1 MKKKVNILIHSIVLV
16 FVLALFVGTSA
27 VRADDANKPAI
38 NLAKCTVNIGDED
51 NVLQLKMDN
60 LGDKKPR
67 WVSYNANVATVDQYG
82 YVTPLRKGTA
92 VISSGIGFPRET
104 CVVTVV
110 DPSVELN
117 KSAATIY
124 RSDNDNTPGNKVTL
138 TAKVSGAT
146 RDAKDIVWSSSNE
159 EVAKVVKDSRG
170 RGVVTSTENEGEAV
184 ITARVNGRTASC
196 TVTVLDIDL
205 ELNVEE
211 MYLSTRGAGS
221 AIRLVPTVVG
231 PKRSV
236 TWTSSNRRIA
246 TVSGGKVT
254 GKKEGT
260 VTVTAK
266 ANGVEKH
273 CTVHVEP
280 GRISIN
286 RESEL
291 LYVTKNDS
299 NETVGESKELKTNMT
314 NGEDITWSSNKEDI
328 VKVVGKNRGKAK
340 ITAVGVGKAV
350 ITATCDGKTDTCMVE
365 VKEPTTS
372 IEEEDVYLKTRG
384 AARNYTL
391 DYHVEGRNNAV
402 WTSSDTKVVSVSR
415 GKLVGKK
422 AGSATVTVKANDVED
437 TVRVTVTD
445 TPTISLN
452 QKEYTLYTK
461 GKGNNVVL
469 KATVDGANKK
479 VTWSSDAPQIAEV
492 NKSGKITAKS
502 AGSALITATANGVT
516 AKCLVNVKEPKIM
529 LDKNELII
537 KPNAKANLCEETSM
551 EIIGESQA
559 VTYQSSDV
567 KTVAVDKKGVV
578 TAKKAGRATITIKA
592 NGVESKCYVTV
603 SECETHNWVLAE
615 DDASS
620 RPATCEESG
629 LANEVCTECE
639 ARQQTVTNPLG
650 HDFGSWTVVSKATA
664 TEVGLEQQVCTR
676 CNEVNTR
683 TIPAT
688 NKGELAYGYKLMWED
703 DFNGDTLDTDSWNVE
718 LHDPGW
724 VNAELQAYVND
735 PKNIYVKDGNLVI
748 QAIKEGNSYTSGR
761 VNTQNKHDYTYGRF
775 EAKAKVPSGKGF
787 LPAFWMMPTDES
799 YYGQWPKCGEIDI
812 MEVMGQETNK
822 VYSTLHFG
830 EPHDE
835 SQGTLT
841 LEEGD
846 FSEEFHVY
854 ACEWEPGEIRFY
866 VDGKLIHKEN
876 DWFTQKPG
884 FGEAAYPAPFD
895 QPFYMILNVAV
906 GGSWVGYPD
915 ETTMFGDNA
924 QLVVDYVR
932 VYQKDPAA
940 YDIDVEKPEKAEE
953 IFREPDENGNY
964 IINGDFA
971 KVEDMVSGDWQLLT
985 AEGGEATAE
994 IKENALHITTTKAGS
1009 VDYSVQIVQAGVPV
1023 RKGNQYKL
1031 SFDAYADEERTM
1043 ITDISAPFHGWGRYL
1058 TDTTVNLTKEKQS
1071 YEYTFDMTSDDD
1083 GRARLEFNLGNQGST
1098 AKVHISNVKLV
1109 KTDVEVEVPTEEK
1122 SVLPDG
1128 NYVYN
1133 GSFDEGNEAGKL
1145 RLAYWDWDIDKC
1157 RGASVSVT
1165 RDAKRELKV
1174 VVPQTVQKPEDVVVY
1189 QKSIGITGGTM
1200 YKLSFDAYADRAK
1213 TIQTTIAGKAFTSN
1227 LTTDQQTFS
1236 YDLNTAEGLNGSE
1249 LRFLLGAAGTTY
1261 IDNVSIREEGMI
1273 VNGDFSNG
1281 MVGYE
1286 VFVDGSAK
1294 APYYVVDSLNEDNAF
1309 SIDIEDTGDADWKIQ
1324 LKQNNIKLEKDKWY
1338 KIGFYAKS
1346 TMDREIMYALQ
1357 RDGSKHND
1365 DWTPYSGTQH
1375 IDLTGEWQPFSHTFK
1390 MTEDTDP
1397 ETILSISMGAVSE
1410 KQITTKHTVLID
1422 NITLEETDPVE
1433 IPPVEEGIEMI
1444 ANGDFSDGEDHWV
1457 NAVTKPGEAE
1467 VSFAGGKAVYN
1478 ITNVGDED
1486 WHIQL
1491 KHKELLTLEN
1501 GAEYTVKLKIK
1512 SSEARIVKY
1521 AFLNPTYAWYGGE
1534 DLSLAAGVEKEVNYK
1549 LKVDKETS
1557 DKISFVISMGKIAGE
1572 VTPTSTIVIDDI
1584 SVKKIGGSSEKP
1596 AAENMIK
1603 NGDFAKGEADWYGSY
1618 IHLDDATATKSF
1630 ENGKARYEITNA
1642 GTADWNVQ
1650 LKQEGLNME
1659 KGAKY
1664 KVNFKIGSS
1673 ISRDVKLAFMGDK
1686 DAWCGGADIHLTANK
1701 LQSFSAIVD
1710 FGHEYESG
1718 TVAFQLSMGQIGDD
1732 TFEPH
1737 AIEIDDISVT
1747 KVEDGT
1753 KADDVTETEVTIT
1766 PPGENGEDESD
1777 EENLIQ
1783 NGDFAQGKTGWSDYF
1798 HTQDGTAVAEG
1809 EATFTDG
1816 KARYEITN
1824 AGTANWNVQLKQEGL
1839 TMEKGASYKVN
1850 FKIASTVD
1858 RTVEFAFQDAGDG
1871 WYGGTAVDLT
1881 ANKQKSV
1888 SRVITLK
1895 NEEVN
1900 GLLRFQLSMGQI
1912 GEKTLEAHA
1921 IEISDISVTK
1931 VTAGTDPDEEKDEEV
1946 EIAPPTAS
1954 EPESDANSD
1963 PDTTTLPVN
1972 KSDDNASDD
1981 SGKAEE
1987 VQDDQNIESPDD
1999 ISDDTADDEGAD
2011 EEISDSQNDNG
2022 DEETLDDQS
2031 DSGSQNESGIAED
2044 GEVEP

>member
-1 MKKKVNILIHSIVLV
+1 MKKKVNILIHSIVLI
-16 FVLALFVGTSA
+16 FVLALFVGASA

-82 YVTPLRKGTA
+82 YVTPLRQGTA

-422 AGSATVTVKANDVED
+422 AGSATVTVKANGVED

-559 VTYQSSDV
+559 VTYKSSDV

-592 NGVESKCYVTV
+592 NGVESRCYVTV

-620 RPATCEESG
+620 RSATCEESG
-629 LANEVCTECE
+629 LVNEVCTECE
-639 ARQQTVTNPLG
+639 GRQQTVTNPLG

-664 TEVGLEQQVCTR
+664 TEAGLEQQVCTR

-703 DFNGDTLDTDSWNVE
+703 DFNGEELDRNSWNVE
-718 LHDPGW
+718 LHEPGW
-724 VNAELQAYVND
+724 VNAEWQQYVD
-735 PKNIYVKDGNLVI
+735 DSKNIYVKDGNLVI
-748 QAIKEGNSYTSGR
+748 QAIKDGDSYTSGR

-775 EAKAKVPSGKGF
+775 EARAKVPSGKGF

-924 QLVVDYVR
+924 QLVVDYVK

-1058 TDTTVNLTKEKQS
+1058 TDTTVDLTTEKQS
-1071 YEYTFDMTSDDD
+1071 YEYIFDVTADDD

-1109 KTDVEVEVPTEEK
+1109 KTDVEVEVPEV

-1133 GSFDEGNEAGKL
+1133 GSFEEGNEAGKL

-1165 RDAKRELKV
+1165 SDAKRELKV
-1174 VVPQTVQKPEDVVVY
+1174 VVPQTVQKLDDVVVY

-1397 ETILSISMGAVSE
+1397 ETILSISMGAVSGT
-1410 KQITTKHTVLID
+1410 QITTKHTVLID

-1433 IPPVEEGIEMI
+1433 IAPVEEGTEMI
-1444 ANGDFSDGEDHWV
+1444 ANGDFSEGEAHWE
-1457 NAVTKPGEAE
+1457 NAVTAPGAAN
-1467 VSFAGGKAVYN
+1467 VSFADGKAVYN

-1572 VTPTSTIVIDDI
+1572 DTPTSTIEIDDI
-1584 SVKKIGGSSEKP
+1584 SVKKIGGTGGDTEEDTIVP
-1596 AAENMIK
+1596 LAPGTELIK
-1603 NGDFAKGEADWYGSY
+1603 NGDFANGKEDWTQSGPCEGGEAEFNVTD
-1618 IHLDDATATKSF
+1618 
-1630 ENGKARYEITNA
+1630 EKAVFAITNV
-1642 GTADWNVQ
+1642 GNETYSVQ
-1650 LKQEGLNME
+1650 LKQSGLQLE
-1659 KGAKY
+1659 QGASY
-1664 KVNFKIGSS
+1664 KVKFKIQS
-1673 ISRDVKLAFMGDK
+1673 DVARKVSYM
-1686 DAWCGGADIHLTANK
+1686 
-1701 LQSFSAIVD
+1701 LQ
-1710 FGHEYESG
+1710 
-1718 TVAFQLSMGQIGDD
+1718 
-1732 TFEPH
+1732 
-1737 AIEIDDISVT
+1737 
-1747 KVEDGT
+1747 
-1753 KADDVTETEVTIT
+1753 
-1766 PPGENGEDESD
+1766 EDESWAVYDSDDLELSANTELPVERTITVDKATSNKIMFIIAMGKIGDTPISESHTIKID
-1777 EENLIQ
+1777 EVSVVKDSDADEKPEEDLVEIGTDLIK
-1783 NGDFAQGKTGWSDYF
+1783 NGKF
-1798 HTQDGTAVAEG
+1798 AEG
-1809 EATFTDG
+1809 QGTWQDVVHTWDKAAADAKFEDG

-1824 AGTANWNVQLKQEGL
+1824 AGPNDYSVQLKQEGL
-1839 TMEKGASYKVN
+1839 KMEKDATYKVN
-1850 FKIASTVD
+1850 FKIGASID
-1858 RTVEFAFQDAGDG
+1858 RTVRLAFMGAGDAWCAG
-1871 WYGGTAVDLT
+1871 KDISLTKDKQQSYSTIVTLNDNYKSGTIA
-1881 ANKQKSV
+1881 
-1888 SRVITLK
+1888 
-1895 NEEVN
+1895 
-1900 GLLRFQLSMGQI
+1900 FQLSMGQI
-1912 GEKTLEAHA
+1912 GSDTLEPHA

-1931 VTAGTDPDEEKDEEV
+1931 VAAGTEADEVTEE
-1946 EIAPPTAS
+1946 EFTITPPATS
-1954 EPESDANSD
+1954 ESESDAKSD
-1963 PDTTTLPVN
+1963 PDTTATPPADN
-1972 KSDDNASDD
+1972 SDDNASDD
-1981 SGKAEE
+1981 SGRAEE
-1987 VQDDQNIESPDD
+1987 VQDDQNIENPDD
-1999 ISDDTADDEGAD
+1999 ISDDTADDEDAD
-2011 EEISDSQNDNG
+2011 SADQDTSDSQNDNG

-2031 DSGSQNESGIAED
+2031 DSGSQNDSGITED
-2044 GEVEP
+2044 GEVEPR

>member
-1 MKKKVNILIHSIVLV
+1 MKRKINILIHSIILI
-16 FVLALFVGTSA
+16 FILALFVGNSA
-27 VRADDANKPAI
+27 VRAEDEVKI
-38 NLAKCTVNIGDED
+38 NYTKYTVNIGDED
-51 NVLQLKMDN
+51 NGLQLKMEN

-67 WVSYNANVATVDQYG
+67 WVSYNVNVATVDQYG

-92 VISSGIGFPRET
+92 IISSGIGFPRKT

-117 KSAATIY
+117 KSTATIY
-124 RSDNDNTPGNKVTL
+124 RSDNDNTSGNKVTL

-146 RDAKDIVWSSSNE
+146 RNAADIVWSSSNE
-159 EVAKVVKDSRG
+159 EVAKVVKDARG
-170 RGVVTSTENEGEAV
+170 RGVVTSVTEAGEAV

-196 TVTVLDIDL
+196 KVEVLDIDL
-205 ELNVEE
+205 ELNVKE

-236 TWTSSNRRIA
+236 TWTSSDRKIA

-260 VTVTAK
+260 VIVTAK

-286 RESEL
+286 TESEL
-291 LYVTKNDS
+291 LYVTKNDFKG
-299 NETVGESKELKTNMT
+299 TVGESKELKTNMT
-314 NGEDITWSSNKEDI
+314 NGEKIAWSSDNEN
-328 VKVVGKNRGKAK
+328 VVTVDSKNRGKAK

-350 ITATCDGKTDTCMVE
+350 ITAKCDGKTDTCMVE

-384 AARNYTL
+384 AARSYTL
-391 DYHVEGRNNAV
+391 DYHVAGRNKAV

-422 AGSATVTVKANDVED
+422 AGSATVTVKANGVED

-461 GKGNNVVL
+461 GKGNTVTL

-516 AKCLVNVKEPKIM
+516 AKCLVNVKEPKII

-559 VTYQSSDV
+559 VTYKSSDV
-567 KTVAVDKKGVV
+567 KTATVDKKGVV

-603 SECETHNWVLAE
+603 SECETHNWVPAE

-639 ARQQTVTNPLG
+639 GRQQTVTNPLG

-703 DFNGDTLDTDSWNVE
+703 DFNGEALDRSSWNVE
-718 LHDPGW
+718 LHEPGW
-724 VNAELQAYVND
+724 VNAELQQYED
-735 PKNIYVKDGNLVI
+735 DSKNIYVKDGNLVI
-748 QAIKEGNSYTSGR
+748 QAIKDGNSYTSGR
-761 VNTQNKHDYTYGRF
+761 INTQNKHDYTYGRF
-775 EAKAKVPSGKGF
+775 EARAKVPSGKGF

-866 VDGKLIHKEN
+866 VDGNLIHKEN

-953 IFREPDENGNY
+953 TFREPDENGNY

-994 IKENALHITTTKAGS
+994 IKENELQITTTKAGS

-1031 SFDAYADEERTM
+1031 SFDAYADEARTM
-1043 ITDISAPFHGWGRYL
+1043 ITDISAPFHGWARYL
-1058 TDTTVNLTKEKQS
+1058 PDTTVNLTTEWQP

-1109 KTDVEVEVPTEEK
+1109 KTDVEVEVPEVN
-1122 SVLPDG
+1122 VLPDG

-1133 GSFDEGNEAGKL
+1133 GFFEEGNEAGKL

-1165 RDAKRELKV
+1165 SDAKRELKV

-1189 QKSIGITGGTM
+1189 QKSIAITGGKM

-1213 TIQTTIAGKAFTSN
+1213 TIQTTIAGKTFTSN
-1227 LTTDQQTFS
+1227 LTTDKQTFS
-1236 YDLNTAEGLNGSE
+1236 YDLDLTEEDLNGSE
-1249 LRFLLGAAGTTY
+1249 LRFLLGTAGTTY
-1261 IDNVSIREEGMI
+1261 IDNVSIREDGLI

-1286 VFVDGSAK
+1286 VFVDSSAS

-1309 SIDIEDTGDADWKIQ
+1309 SIDIEDTGDQDWKIQ
-1324 LKQNNIKLEKDKWY
+1324 LKQSNIKLEKDKWY
-1338 KIGFYAKS
+1338 KIGFDAKS

-1375 IDLTGEWQPFSHTFK
+1375 INLNGGWQPFSHTFK
-1390 MTEDTDP
+1390 MTEDTDS

-1433 IPPVEEGIEMI
+1433 IAPVEEGKEMI
-1444 ANGDFSDGEDHWV
+1444 ANGDFSEGDKYWKDETGGGVAD
-1457 NAVTKPGEAE
+1457 
-1467 VSFAGGKAVYN
+1467 VSFTDGKASYK
-1478 ITNVGDED
+1478 ITNVGSND
-1486 WHIQL
+1486 WDVKLSHTE
-1491 KHKELLTLEN
+1491 KLTLEAGTSYKVKFN
-1501 GAEYTVKLKIK
+1501 IKSTAARTVKYSFMTSDYK
-1512 SSEARIVKY
+1512 
-1521 AFLNPTYAWYGGE
+1521 WYGGE
-1534 DLSLAAGVEKEVNYK
+1534 DLKLQANEAKEVEYEMT
-1549 LKVDKETS
+1549 VGYQESGEPWPTS
-1557 DKISFVISMGKIAGE
+1557 NDITFSISMGKIAGE
-1572 VTPTSTIVIDDI
+1572 ETPASTIEIDDI
-1584 SVKKIGGSSEKP
+1584 SVKKIGGTGGDTEEDP
-1596 AAENMIK
+1596 IVPLAPGTELIK
-1603 NGDFAKGEADWYGSY
+1603 NGDFANGKEDWTQSGPCEGGEAEFNVTD
-1618 IHLDDATATKSF
+1618 
-1630 ENGKARYEITNA
+1630 EKAVFDITNV
-1642 GTADWNVQ
+1642 GNETYSVQ
-1650 LKQEGLNME
+1650 LKQSGLQLE
-1659 KGAKY
+1659 QGASY
-1664 KVNFKIGSS
+1664 KVKFKIQS
-1673 ISRDVKLAFMGDK
+1673 DVARKVSYMLQEDESWAVYDS
-1686 DAWCGGADIHLTANK
+1686 DDLELTANTE
-1701 LQSFSAIVD
+1701 LPVERTIMVD
-1710 FGHEYESG
+1710 KATSNKIMF
-1718 TVAFQLSMGQIGDD
+1718 VIAMGKIGD
-1732 TFEPH
+1732 TPISESH
-1737 AIEIDDISVT
+1737 KIEIDEVSVV
-1747 KVEDGT
+1747 KDSDADEKPEEDPVEIGT
-1753 KADDVTETEVTIT
+1753 DLIKNGKFAGGQAD
-1766 PPGENGEDESD
+1766 
-1777 EENLIQ
+1777 
-1783 NGDFAQGKTGWSDYF
+1783 WSDYF
-1798 HTQDGTAVAEG
+1798 HEEDGTAG
-1809 EATFTDG
+1809 NATFTDG

-1824 AGTANWNVQLKQEGL
+1824 AGTANWNVQLKQTGL

-1850 FKIASTVD
+1850 FKIASTID
-1858 RTVEFAFQDAGDG
+1858 RTVEFAFQDADDG
-1871 WYGGTAVDLT
+1871 WYGGTSIDLT

-1888 SRVITLK
+1888 SRVITLQDK
-1895 NEEVN
+1895 EVN

-1912 GEKTLEAHA
+1912 GDTTLEAHA
-1921 IEISDISVTK
+1921 IEISDVSVTK
-1931 VTAGTDPDEEKDEEV
+1931 VTDGTAPDEEKDEEV
-1946 EIAPPTAS
+1946 EIEPLATS
-1954 EPESDANSD
+1954 EPESDAKSD
-1963 PDTTTLPVN
+1963 PDTTATPPAN
-1972 KSDDNASDD
+1972 NSDDNASDD
-1981 SGKAEE
+1981 SGKATE
-1987 VQDDQNIESPDD
+1987 VQDDQNIENPDD
-1999 ISDDTADDEGAD
+1999 LSDDTADDEGA
-2011 EEISDSQNDNG
+2011 EEDTSDSQNDSG
-2022 DEETLDDQS
+2022 AEETPDDQS